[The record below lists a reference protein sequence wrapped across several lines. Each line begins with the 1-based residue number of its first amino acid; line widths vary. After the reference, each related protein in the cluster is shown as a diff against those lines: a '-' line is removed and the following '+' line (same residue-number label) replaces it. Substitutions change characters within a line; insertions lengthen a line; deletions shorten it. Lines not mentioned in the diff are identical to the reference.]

1 MRFIFTEPTF
11 VKKDYELSREFY
23 IERKSAQQALTNEFE
38 IKLKNE
44 LTQAA
49 VSKECAKWLSDKA
62 EIKSLKKANP
72 AQPRLIHI
80 DSNRDALSIN
90 GTVDFTTDG
99 LGISPSTRIDSNICL
114 YGKEHTLGFLQSFD
128 ELWNDK
134 TAVEDVKQEVL
145 NQMQMLYKENTP
157 EFIYFLSLYNVFR
170 DYLDELTEDRIIKSK
185 TGFKDTLIWNKLY
198 KFQKDGV
205 MGAIDKIEKYNGCII
220 ADSVGLGKHLP
231 LLLL

>member
-1 MRFIFTEPTF
+1 MKAPKLLDNKKHKVIDELRLALEKDSKLSIISAYFTIYAYEGLKKELQKIDSVRFIFTEPTF

-80 DSNRDALSIN
+80 DSNKDALSIN

-99 LGISPSTRIDSNICL
+99 LGISPQLASIQIYVCMVRN
-114 YGKEHTLGFLQSFD
+114 TL
-128 ELWNDK
+128 
-134 TAVEDVKQEVL
+134 
-145 NQMQMLYKENTP
+145 
-157 EFIYFLSLYNVFR
+157 
-170 DYLDELTEDRIIKSK
+170 
-185 TGFKDTLIWNKLY
+185 
-198 KFQKDGV
+198 
-205 MGAIDKIEKYNGCII
+205 
-220 ADSVGLGKHLP
+220 
-231 LLLL
+231 